1 MAPRAGKVVDLAVG
15 AALKRGMRDGLGG
28 GSSVWLVLGAGALSV
43 RLLQRLARP
52 GKDSIVTEELRPGET
67 LIITNMAKE

>member
-1 MAPRAGKVVDLAVG
+1 MAARAGKVVDLAV
-15 AALKRGMRDGLGG
+15 ANALKRGMRDGLGG
-28 GSSVWLVLGAGALSV
+28 GSSVWLVLGAAALSV

-67 LIITNMAKE
+67 LIITNLAKE